1 MLGKQKTRCKHPDIY
16 AAVRT
21 NLSSIPRAI
30 QKRVRVMRGIAPVI
44 LPGVILRETFEMLKI
59 AVAFDASTYFDRL
72 DRSRFIGQHGY
83 VLYGYGAT
91 RMRG

>member
-1 MLGKQKTRCKHPDIY
+1 MHRRYITAEHAEGC
-16 AAVRT
+16 
-21 NLSSIPRAI
+21 
-30 QKRVRVMRGIAPVI
+30 
-44 LPGVILRETFEMLKI
+44 ETFEMLKN
-59 AVAFDASTYFDRL
+59 AVAFDASTYFGQL